1 MKISVTTDGSLQVK
15 ETLFD
20 MIPEIELNLDTLKD
34 DKDAKPSEDEVDE
47 EFEERRVE
55 LSTIAAFV
63 ANKKKQAILHP
74 ELVVVETPKKKIQRR
89 GYSSGRPRKSFA
101 KVVTFTKLDDGSFK
115 LSGRGRPSPDQK
127 RVKVSVHFSW
137 TKTLTPD
144 GSYSKKELSK
154 MTKPLL

>member
-63 ANKKKQAILHP
+63 ANKKVQFP
-74 ELVVVETPKKKIQRR
+74 RR

-154 MTKPLL
+154 MTKPLS

>member
-20 MIPEIELNLDTLKD
+20 MIPEVELNLDTLKD
-34 DKDAKPSEDEVDE
+34 DKDAKPSQDEIDE

-74 ELVVVETPKKKIQRR
+74 ELVVVEVTKKKTNR
-89 GYSSGRPRKSFA
+89 GFSSGRPRKSFV

-137 TKTLTPD
+137 TKTLTPNE
-144 GSYSKKELSK
+144 SYSKKELAK
-154 MTKPLL
+154 MTKPLS